1 MFYRGEMFG
10 KIHDFIYFELN
21 RRLLLYVTLFFILG
35 ITVFDRG
42 LLPPS
47 AAAAFLAVSLSGL
60 LLVKR
65 AAPVFILLLA
75 FFFAGPYC
83 HYRSGYP
90 PKHLKNYTGAFGYQR
105 VELTGTLA
113 ADPEFIRSSS
123 SATLLLEAESFKIKG
138 APVINTAGLVK
149 ISLKEKIDPG
159 ELNYG
164 DKIAVYARFHAPAG
178 PKNPGEF
185 DYRRYLERKK
195 IFLLGS
201 VNQAEGDSLEK
212 TCAGGG
218 NKFIS
223 WTIGLKHRL
232 LRVLE
237 ATTAK
242 EEAYLIQGVLL
253 GEDASLSAK
262 RKQQFRATGTFHIL
276 AVSGFN
282 VALVV
287 AAFFFIMRLLK
298 YGKKFSAAVSIGF
311 VLVFCFVTGCSP
323 SVVRATL
330 LSVFVLTALLLER
343 DFDLLNLLALSALV
357 MLFYEPVS
365 LFDIGFQLSYL
376 ATLGLVLLASR
387 LEEYLS
393 FLPRW
398 LGGAVAVTV
407 SAQLFVTPAAMMYF
421 NSLSTLTLPA
431 NLLIAPFVW
440 FSTVAGF
447 LQAVIGLIFLPA
459 GSIIGFINALS
470 VNAMFKIVEYFSAF
484 SFAVLQ
490 VSSPGLFF
498 LPVYYTA
505 VFALVYFKELYKE
518 KTVLAAVLF
527 GLLAAAVWLNIYFTG
542 AAKCELTVFSL
553 RNAKAVLVHAGSGSS
568 VLYVEGKI
576 DAYEAERKLLA
587 ALRKKGINT
596 LSALVYS
603 EEFES
608 YVPEFCPQEK
618 IKLAELKNKSLKIT
632 GRGGAVFYIGGK
644 AILSGRLGSQVF
656 YADHEKVIYG
666 GDRQAVYYKE
676 VRKKTAFVVE
686 LTPSAAQGKYW

>member
-1 MFYRGEMFG
+1 
-10 KIHDFIYFELN
+10 
-21 RRLLLYVTLFFILG
+21 
-35 ITVFDRG
+35 
-42 LLPPS
+42 
-47 AAAAFLAVSLSGL
+47 
-60 LLVKR
+60 
-65 AAPVFILLLA
+65 
-75 FFFAGPYC
+75 
-83 HYRSGYP
+83 
-90 PKHLKNYTGAFGYQR
+90 
-105 VELTGTLA
+105 
-113 ADPEFIRSSS
+113 
-123 SATLLLEAESFKIKG
+123 
-138 APVINTAGLVK
+138 
-149 ISLKEKIDPG
+149 
-159 ELNYG
+159 
-164 DKIAVYARFHAPAG
+164 
-178 PKNPGEF
+178 
-185 DYRRYLERKK
+185 
-195 IFLLGS
+195 
-201 VNQAEGDSLEK
+201 
-212 TCAGGG
+212 
-218 NKFIS
+218 
-223 WTIGLKHRL
+223 
-232 LRVLE
+232 
-237 ATTAK
+237 
-242 EEAYLIQGVLL
+242 
-253 GEDASLSAK
+253 
-262 RKQQFRATGTFHIL
+262 
-276 AVSGFN
+276 
-282 VALVV
+282 
-287 AAFFFIMRLLK
+287 
-298 YGKKFSAAVSIGF
+298 
-311 VLVFCFVTGCSP
+311 
-323 SVVRATL
+323 
-330 LSVFVLTALLLER
+330 
-343 DFDLLNLLALSALV
+343 
-357 MLFYEPVS
+357 
-365 LFDIGFQLSYL
+365 
-376 ATLGLVLLASR
+376 
-387 LEEYLS
+387 
-393 FLPRW
+393 
-398 LGGAVAVTV
+398 
-407 SAQLFVTPAAMMYF
+407 MMYF

-447 LQAVIGLIFLPA
+447 LQAVTGLIFLPA

-576 DAYEAERKLLA
+576 DAYEADRKLLA
-587 ALRKKGINT
+587 SLRKKGINT